1 MKLEKEKRV
10 KDRTFIQYRFTRV
23 EVIRPKN
30 KYDRHLFTVIDMA
43 CRFVMFDHVTFITGK
58 KSE

>member
-10 KDRTFIQYRFTRV
+10 TDRTFIHWFTRV

-30 KYDRHLFTVIDMA
+30 KYDRHLFTVIDIA